1 MVMSI
6 TYYLRVYGCQMNF
19 YEADLVRNILN
30 KTGFEEKKSPST
42 ADVLLIM
49 TCAVREHAE
58 KRALGNLRQLLNFKK
73 TGSARVVGILGCM
86 AQRLQAELVNSFHA
100 DLVVGPDQ
108 YQHLPELINTAMNA
122 KHPQIAVELSDE
134 CYDWVRPVIQ
144 NRISAYVTIMRG
156 CSNFCTYCIVP
167 YVRGKERSRS
177 SEAILSE
184 VNELTTRGVREIV
197 LLGQNVLA
205 YNYNDFDFCRL
216 LTEIH
221 KHPLVY
227 RIRFITIHPRDL
239 NEQIVK
245 TIAKLPRICPQIHLP
260 VQSGSDRIL
269 KLMNRGYTIEEYCN
283 KVALIRQYFPEISL
297 TTDVIVGFP
306 TETEDEFCA
315 TLELIKSIRFDYAYM
330 FKFSPRPGTPA
341 SLLTPAVPEN
351 VIRERLIRLIE
362 TQNQITRESNRAM
375 LGKTYELL
383 IEGESPRG
391 SGCMGRTP
399 QGKVVV
405 LDESLPVGSL
415 VNVKIVEVRGWTPKG
430 KIVFSGTST
439 PHSSEIGSN
448 FPLNMQGVNPW

>member
-1 MVMSI
+1 MSA
-6 TYYLRVYGCQMNF
+6 TYFLRVYGCQMNF

-30 KTGFEEKKSPST
+30 RTGFEEKNSPAT
-42 ADVLLIM
+42 AEVLLIM

-58 KRALGNLRQLLNFKK
+58 KRALGNLRQLVNLKK

-86 AQRLQAELVNSFHA
+86 AQRLQDTLVNSFHA

-108 YQHLPELINTAMNA
+108 YQRLPELINAAMNA
-122 KHPQIAVELSDE
+122 NCPQIAVELSDE
-134 CYDWVRPVIQ
+134 CYDRVRPVIQ
-144 NRISAYVTIMRG
+144 NRVSAYVTIMRG
-156 CSNFCTYCIVP
+156 CSNFCSYCIVP
-167 YVRGKERSRS
+167 HVRGKERFRA

-184 VNELTTRGVREIV
+184 IDELTAHGVREIV

-216 LTEIH
+216 LAEIH
-221 KHPLVY
+221 KHSKVC
-227 RIRFITIHPRDL
+227 RIRFLTSHPRDL
-239 NEQIVK
+239 NERIVK
-245 TIAKLPRICPQIHLP
+245 TIATLPRICPQLHLP

-269 KLMNRGYTIEEYCN
+269 KLMNRGYTIEEYRN
-283 KVALIRQYFPEISL
+283 KVALIRQYLPEISL

-341 SLLTPAVPEN
+341 SLLTPTVPEN
-351 VIRERLIRLIE
+351 VIRERLLRLIE

-375 LGKTYELL
+375 LGKIYEIL

-391 SGCMGRTP
+391 SGCMGKTP

-405 LDESLPVGSL
+405 VDESLPAGSL
-415 VNVKIVEVRGWTPKG
+415 VNVRIVEVRGWTPKG
-430 KIVFSGTST
+430 EIVFSSART
-439 PHSSEIGSN
+439 PDSPEIRPN
-448 FPLNMQGVNPW
+448 FPTNMQEVKLW